1 MNNEKQHQL
10 NIRINQQLYAMVK
23 EKCRRE
29 FGIGIAPLI
38 KIFLKTFVTQDG
50 LGFFVGDVQL
60 RKLIHSWILKK
71 STERGYK
78 DKECSHL
85 FGPKLNELYRI

>member
-1 MNNEKQHQL
+1 MNNQKQHQL
-10 NIRINQQLYAMVK
+10 NIRVNQQLYAMVK
-23 EKCRRE
+23 NKCERE

-60 RKLIHSWILKK
+60 RKLINNWILKK
-71 STERGYK
+71 SSEKSNNG
-78 DKECSHL
+78 KECSHL
-85 FGPKLNELYRI
+85 FGPKLREIYRI